1 MTLADNTKLE
11 GTLAL
16 KNDFL
21 IILMLADGTRKSI
34 PRSNVQ
40 KIEIND
46 PREAHKDMAM
56 KLIFDDP
63 DNKKLHD
70 ITAYLASIK

>member
-1 MTLADNTKLE
+1 
-11 GTLAL
+11 
-16 KNDFL
+16 
-21 IILMLADGTRKSI
+21 
-34 PRSNVQ
+34 
-40 KIEIND
+40 
-46 PREAHKDMAM
+46 M